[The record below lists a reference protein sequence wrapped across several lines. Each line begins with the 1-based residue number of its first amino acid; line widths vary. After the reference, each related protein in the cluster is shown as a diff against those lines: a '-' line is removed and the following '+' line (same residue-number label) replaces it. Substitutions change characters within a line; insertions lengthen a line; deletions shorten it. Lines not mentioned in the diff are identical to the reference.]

1 MAVERRRSGQSN
13 STFLALILI
22 GVGVIW
28 LLGQFNILSGASF
41 AVLFRFWPLIL
52 VAIGVNLLLG
62 RGRPQ
67 LSLLIGIVTVAIFLV
82 LMLIGPSVGLA
93 QVPEVEEQQF
103 SDALSGV
110 ESATINLDLS
120 VAETTITAATDSNN
134 LIDADLRYLGDVRFE
149 TSGTDRRDVRL
160 WTEGSVSTIG
170 FFNFWPFAA
179 NDQELRW
186 DITLSPNVPLA
197 LDINGGVGKN
207 TIDLSGLDITSLDIN
222 GGVGETYV
230 TLPATDT
237 TYTAS
242 IDNGV
247 GRTEVTIVS
256 GAALNLNIK
265 GGVGE
270 VMIDIP
276 EGAPV
281 RLEATHGLGG
291 VDLSGAGLDLIRQGD
306 DTGEWETASYA
317 DTNVADRILIT
328 FNGGVGGLRVR

>member
-41 AVLFRFWPLIL
+41 AVLARFWPLIL
-52 VAIGVNLLLG
+52 VAIGVNLLIG

-67 LSLLIGIVTVAIFLV
+67 LSLLIGIVTVALFLV

-93 QVPEVEEQQF
+93 QTPEVEEAQYNYP
-103 SDALSGV
+103 LTGV
-110 ESATINLDLS
+110 ESANINLDLS
-120 VAETTITAATDSNN
+120 VAETTISASTDSNN
-134 LIDADLRYLGDVRFE
+134 LIDADLRYVGDVRFE
-149 TSGTDRRDVRL
+149 TSGEGRRDVRL
-160 WTEGSVSTIG
+160 WTEGSLSTTG
-170 FFNFWPFAA
+170 FFNFWPFTTE
-179 NDQELRW
+179 DQDLRW
-186 DITLSPNVPLA
+186 NIRLSPNVPLT
-197 LDINGGVGKN
+197 LDINGGVGN
-207 TIDLSGLDITSLDIN
+207 NNFDLSGLNITSLDIN
-222 GGVGETYV
+222 GGVGETHIA
-230 TLPATDT
+230 LPATDAA
-237 TYTAS
+237 YTAS

-247 GRTEVTIVS
+247 GRTEVIVAS
-256 GAALNLNIK
+256 GAALTLNIK

-281 RLEATHGLGG
+281 RLEATQGLGG
-291 VDLSGAGLDLIRQGD
+291 VDLSGAGLNLIRQGD
-306 DTGEWETASYA
+306 EDGEWETENYA
-317 DTNVADRILIT
+317 DASEAERIHIT